1 MTIEQQ
7 AAPDQARDETA
18 AKPRDVKMLIGG
30 EQVDALDGQTFEVH
44 NPATGQVIAN
54 VPLAGKAD
62 VDRAV
67 KAAREA
73 FEGPYS
79 KWSAAKRGRTLQKFA
94 DLAKKN
100 MEELAQI
107 DRENVGKPITSSR
120 GEAFAVS
127 LVLEYYAG
135 AANKHFGETIPTSMP
150 GLDLTLREPI
160 GVVGMIVPWN
170 FPLNMATWKLGP
182 ALATGNTCI
191 LKPASYT
198 PLSAIRL
205 GELALEAGFPPGVV
219 NVVTGPGG
227 TVGSA
232 IAAHPEIG
240 KVAFTGETTT
250 GQEIM
255 RLAAGNIKRISLELG
270 GKSPN
275 IVFADADIE
284 RFAAESPMA
293 VFDNAGQDCCARS
306 RILVERS
313 VHDRVVELFTKATSA
328 LVVGDPADEKTQ
340 VGSLVSQRQRERVQ
354 EYIEAGESEGA
365 ELVYGGRAPD
375 DPSLAQGAF
384 LMPTIF
390 DACNADMRV
399 MREEVFGPVVGIIP
413 FDDDDEAVRLANSTP
428 YGLAGSVWSRDI
440 SRALKVAKA
449 VRSGTISINTNQ
461 EVHTEAPFGGYKMS
475 GLGRELG
482 MHALDLYTE
491 VKNVFIDLS

>member
-7 AAPDQARDETA
+7 ETRAPQKPT
-18 AKPRDVKMLIGG
+18 PRDVKMLIGG
-30 EQVDALDGQTFEVH
+30 EQLDALDGQTFEVH
-44 NPATGQVIAN
+44 NPATGQVIAR

-67 KAAREA
+67 DAARKA
-73 FEGPYS
+73 FEGPYGR
-79 KWSAAKRGRTLQKFA
+79 WSAAKRGRTLQKFA

-100 MEELAQI
+100 VEELAQI

-150 GLDLTLREPI
+150 GLDFTLREPI

-182 ALATGNTCI
+182 ALATGNTSI

-227 TVGSA
+227 TVGAA
-232 IAAHPEIG
+232 IAAHMGVG

-255 RLAAGNIKRISLELG
+255 RLAANNVKKISLELG

-275 IVFADADIE
+275 IVFADADLE
-284 RFAAESPMA
+284 RFAREAPLA

-313 VHDRVVELFTKATSA
+313 VHDRVVELFTKATGE

-340 VGSLVSQRQRERVQ
+340 VGSLVSLRQRERVQ
-354 EYIEAGESEGA
+354 EYVDSAREEGA
-365 ELVYGGRAPD
+365 ELLLGGRPPD
-375 DPSLAQGAF
+375 DPALADGAF
-384 LMPTIF
+384 LLPTVF
-390 DACNADMRV
+390 DACRADMRV

-413 FDDDDEAVRLANSTP
+413 FDTEQEAIELANATP

-440 SRALKVAKA
+440 GRALRVAKG
-449 VRSGTISINTNQ
+449 VRSGTISINSNQ
-461 EVHTEAPFGGYKMS
+461 EIHTEAPFGGYKMS

-491 VKNVFIDLS
+491 VKNVFVDLS

>member
-1 MTIEQQ
+1 MAIATV
-7 AAPDQARDETA
+7 
-18 AKPRDVKMLIGG
+18 PRDVKMLIGG
-30 EQVDALDGQTFEVH
+30 EQVDALDGQTFEVV
-44 NPATGQVIAN
+44 NPATGEVIAN

-67 KAAREA
+67 AAARKA

-79 KWSAAKRGRTLQKFA
+79 TWSAAKRGRTLQKFA
-94 DLAKKN
+94 ELAKRST
-100 MEELAQI
+100 EELAQI
-107 DRENVGKPITSSR
+107 DRENVGKPISSSR

-150 GLDLTLREPI
+150 GLDFTLREPI

-182 ALATGNTCI
+182 ALATGNTCV

-205 GELALEAGFPPGVV
+205 AELALEAGFPPGVV

-227 TVGSA
+227 TAGA
-232 IAAHPEIG
+232 ALAAHPDVG
-240 KVAFTGETTT
+240 KIAFTGETTT

-255 RLAAGNIKRISLELG
+255 RLAAGNVKKISLELG

-275 IVFADADIE
+275 IVFGDADLE
-284 RFAAESPMA
+284 RFAADSPLA

-313 VHDRVVELFTKATSA
+313 VHDRVVQMFVDSSA
-328 LVVGDPADEKTQ
+328 RLVVGDPADEKTQ
-340 VGSLVSQRQRERVQ
+340 VGSLVSLRQRERVQ
-354 EYIEAGESEGA
+354 EYVEAGVAEGA
-365 ELVYGGRAPD
+365 ELLLGGGPPE
-375 DPSLAQGAF
+375 DPALAGGAF
-384 LMPTIF
+384 LMPTVF
-390 DACNADMRV
+390 DACRPDMKV

-413 FDDDDEAVRLANSTP
+413 FDTEEEAIALANSTP
-428 YGLAGSVWSRDI
+428 YGLAGSVWTRDI
-440 SRALKVAKA
+440 GRALRVARA

-461 EVHTEAPFGGYKMS
+461 EIHTEAPFGGYKMS
-475 GLGRELG
+475 GIGRELG

-491 VKNVFIDLS
+491 VKNVFVHLG

>member
-1 MTIEQQ
+1 MTIEQR
-7 AAPDQARDETA
+7 AAPDQTQGEPLD
-18 AKPRDVKMLIGG
+18 AKMIIGG

-44 NPATGQVIAN
+44 NPATGQVIAT
-54 VPLAGKAD
+54 VPLGGEAD

-67 KAAREA
+67 EAARSA
-73 FEGPYS
+73 FEGPYA

-94 DLAKKN
+94 ELAKKN
-100 MEELAQI
+100 VEELAQI
-107 DRENVGKPITSSR
+107 DRQNVGKAITSSR

-127 LVLEYYAG
+127 LVLDYYAG

-150 GLDLTLREPI
+150 GLDFTLREPI

-205 GELALEAGFPPGVV
+205 AELALEAGFPPGVV
-219 NVVTGPGG
+219 NVVTGPG
-227 TVGSA
+227 A
-232 IAAHPEIG
+232 ITGAALAAHPGVG
-240 KVAFTGETTT
+240 KIAFTGETTT

-255 RLAAGNIKRISLELG
+255 RQAAGNVKRISLELG

-275 IVFADADIE
+275 IVFADSDLE
-284 RFAAESPMA
+284 RFATESPLA

-313 VHDRVVELFTKATSA
+313 IHERVVRMFADATA
-328 LVVGDPADEKTQ
+328 GLVVGDPADDKTQ
-340 VGSLVSQRQRERVQ
+340 VGSLVSLRQRERVQ
-354 EYIEAGESEGA
+354 AYIESARSEGA
-365 ELVYGGRAPD
+365 QLIAGGGPPD
-375 DPSLAQGAF
+375 DKALAGGAF

-390 DACNADMRV
+390 DACRPDMRV

-413 FDDDDEAVRLANSTP
+413 FDTEEEAVELANATP
-428 YGLAGSVWSRDI
+428 YGLAGSVWTRDI
-440 SRALKVAKA
+440 SRALRVARGVHA
-449 VRSGTISINTNQ
+449 GTVSINSNQ

-482 MHALDLYTE
+482 MHALELYTE
-491 VKNVFIDLS
+491 VKNVFVALG